1 MEIEMDSENE
11 RRLKSI
17 GKPPLLL
24 NQEESL
30 AEKVKKYPC
39 LFGKHQKTYKERD
52 AFQKFALNKTFV
64 RHPFQLNKFCMTIIA
79 TITCVNISRF
89 LDEM

>member
-1 MEIEMDSENE
+1 MEIGMDSENK
-11 RRLKSI
+11 RLAEK
-17 GKPPLLL
+17 LA
-24 NQEESL
+24 ESL

-39 LFGKHQKTYKERD
+39 LFGKRQKIYKERD
-52 AFQKFALNKTFV
+52 VFQKFALNKTFV

-79 TITCVNISRF
+79 TITWVNISRF